1 MKVEDDALS
10 HPPVWQGRGEAVGQ
24 RHSQRKLGVMRLSQK
39 EKTRRMCERHWAVTP
54 KVGTCGTCGRTQGWE
69 NIKGQTEE
77 GGFPGGAGGKE
88 SESRLVVSTLQPHRL
103 YDPWNSLGQNT
114 RVGSLSLLQGIFP
127 TQGSNPGLPLCR
139 EILYQLSHKGSP
151 SMLGWVAYPF
161 SRGSSQPRVS
171 CVAGRFFTN

>member
-1 MKVEDDALS
+1 MLS
-10 HPPVWQGRGEAVGQ
+10 HLPVWQRTEEAMGQ
-24 RHSQRKLGVMRLSQK
+24 LHFQRKPGVMRLSQK
-39 EKTRRMCERHWAVTP
+39 EKTRPMCKRHWAVTP
-54 KVGTCGTCGRTQGWE
+54 KVGTCGTWGRTRGWE

-77 GGFPGGAGGKE
+77 GGLLGGAGGKE
-88 SESRLVVSTLQPHRL
+88 SEGRLVVSTLQPHRL
-103 YDPWNSLGQNT
+103 YNPWNSLGQNT
-114 RVGSLSLLQGIFP
+114 GVGSLSLLQGIFP

-171 CVAGRFFTN
+171 CIAGRFFTN